1 MHQKRSKMPKT
12 WPIPRKG
19 SKYLAVASHAKTKGI
34 PLLFVLRDILK
45 IAKTR
50 KEARYF
56 VLRGD
61 VKVNN
66 KIRKDE
72 TFPIQV
78 FDVVSLDKINKN
90 YRLNIINKKFNL
102 EEVSDKDAEKKIVKI
117 SGKKILGE
125 NRVQMNLNDG
135 QNFLI
140 KDKFNVNDSALINT
154 KENKVE
160 KILTLKKGAKIEII
174 SGKHVGEKGKLKD
187 IESLGKQRMYHIQ
200 LKDKDVKLPLKT
212 ILVIE

>member
-1 MHQKRSKMPKT
+1 MADSKERVKVFSCSQSCKNKRNST
-12 WPIPRKG
+12 FIC
-19 SKYLAVASHAKTKGI
+19 I
-34 PLLFVLRDILK
+34 RDILK

-61 VKVNN
+61 IKVNN
-66 KIRKDE
+66 RIRKDE

-90 YRLNIINKKFNL
+90 YRLSIINKKFNL
-102 EEVSDKDAEKKIVKI
+102 EEISDKDAEKKIVKI

-125 NRVQMNLNDG
+125 NRVQMNLDDG

-200 LKDKDVKLPLKT
+200 LKDKDVKLLLKT